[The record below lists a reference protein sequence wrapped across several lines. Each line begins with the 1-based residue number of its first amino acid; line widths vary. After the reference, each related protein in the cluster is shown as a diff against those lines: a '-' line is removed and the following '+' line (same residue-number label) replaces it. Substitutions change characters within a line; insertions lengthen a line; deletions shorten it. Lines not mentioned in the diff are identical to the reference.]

1 MKIRML
7 GTGYGECKTK
17 KKASK
22 DYRKSGG
29 VLIDDTLLIDAPLDI
44 FEVAEELGLTDLL
57 AKVTDVLISH
67 SHPSHFSLEA
77 LKKLSL
83 KKNLN
88 VYATRAVLSQIE
100 DAPRLSLFEIS
111 PFTKITLGSYD
122 VLSLPTNH
130 KTDIL
135 DEHCL
140 NFLLIGEKNLFYALD
155 GGWIHSGTFQILKTT
170 KLDAVIF
177 DTALETAPPTEKN
190 LYHND
195 IYTAARIKSIF
206 LSSKIASESTRFIL
220 SHIPSPRK
228 RAIHEELSPI
238 AKEEGLTLA
247 YDGYFARI

>member
-17 KKASK
+17 KKTSK
-22 DYRKSGG
+22 DYRKNGG
-29 VLIDDTLLIDAPLDI
+29 VLIDDTILIDAPLDI
-44 FEVAEELGLTDLL
+44 FEVAEELGFTDLL
-57 AKVTDVLISH
+57 SKVTDVIISH
-67 SHPSHFSLEA
+67 SHPAHFSVEA
-77 LKKLSL
+77 LKRLSL
-83 KKNLN
+83 KKNVN

-111 PFTKITLGSYD
+111 PFTKVSLGGYE

-130 KTDIL
+130 RTDIP
-135 DEHCL
+135 DERCL

-155 GGWIHSGTFQILKTT
+155 GGWFNQDAFQIIKTAN
-170 KLDAVIF
+170 LDAVIM
-177 DTALETAPPTEKN
+177 DAALEIEPPTEKN
-190 LYHND
+190 LFHND
-195 IYTAARIKSIF
+195 IYTCARIRRI
-206 LSSKIASESTRFIL
+206 LISSKTATEKTRFIL